1 MGVRIHFYKNNTSK
15 KLRDLI
21 SDNYSDF
28 AHWYVNRNES
38 SIKEFD
44 EIYGTEELIHFF
56 SENKN
61 IEANLNLLDKKL
73 VDEMTAEFVAE
84 YSEYSK
90 TLDFFGPTMSKW
102 RYNESTKLVLETK
115 NNEFIKLWGYLIN
128 GRSLKE
134 SEEFDS
140 YTNEYK
146 IGFLS
151 SKEHSKLKELII
163 KHFGDLKGMKEKYW
177 TNSEKKKLENAI
189 NNSKNGTYSLT
200 DHNPVTSGLE
210 YVMEA
215 LNEIKTSE
223 TELITG
229 IE

>member
-1 MGVRIHFYKNNTSK
+1 MGVRIHFYKNNIGK

-21 SDNYSDF
+21 CENYSDF
-28 AHWYVNRNES
+28 AHWYINRNES
-38 SIKEFD
+38 SIEEFD
-44 EIYGTEELIHFF
+44 EIYGTEQLIDFF

-61 IEANLNLLDKKL
+61 IEGNLNLLDKKL

-90 TLDFFGPTMSKW
+90 TLEFFGPSMSKW
-102 RYNESTKLVLETK
+102 RYKESTNLVLGTK
-115 NNEFIKLWGYLIN
+115 NNEFIRLWSYLIN

-134 SEEFDS
+134 SEKFDS

-151 SKEHSKLKELII
+151 FKEHSKLKELIVEY
-163 KHFGDLKGMKEKYW
+163 FGDLNDMREKHW
-177 TNSEKKKLENAI
+177 TNSEKEKLKNAI
-189 NNSKNGTYSLT
+189 NNSVNGTYSLT

-215 LNEIKTSE
+215 LNEILEE